1 MNKNFKIFLKK
12 YGFKKN
18 IIPLYILIIFLII
31 ISTVISIMRPKYQGI
46 LVDSLSNFTHL
57 DKITFYKRL
66 KFFLLILLLSYV
78 VVYIQKYLTSLVSEE
93 IASNLRQDV
102 NNKLSTINNEYYHT
116 HNFSDILLKVDKDIE
131 TIKFFGIPTIIK
143 LVTNIATLV
152 FVIPYMFYID
162 KKITVINLSL
172 LLLIPLLS
180 WIFGTLIQKTTRK
193 VLDSYN
199 STTNVLNNNYANWK
213 NILLFS
219 CQNYVNFKYKENN
232 QEYKRNLKHRS
243 LLYTLNSA
251 LFLILQ
257 YGGAVAIWVL
267 GSYKVF
273 AGTMTIG
280 TVLALMNYQ
289 SIIMNPIMEFSYF
302 INDYHTAIESI
313 EDLYQFY
320 NYSDMDLGKV
330 KLDVSPSLIRLEN
343 VSYSYNNSEEMVLK
357 NISVEFEKGKVYA
370 IIGKSG
376 EGKSTL
382 LQLISGFLTPTKG
395 NIYINNVNLNDLNK
409 KSYWSYLGYT
419 MQRPKFFNDS
429 IITNLNLQKNLSI
442 SEIQAKCKDIDIYD
456 DIIGTDS
463 SWDTIITT
471 DTENFSEG
479 QLKRLD
485 ISRNLLKKPS
495 ILLFDEATASLDAVR
510 QAQFFDLIKDLS
522 NDCIIIL
529 ITHDMNEVKYVD
541 EVYSLVNKELKSNMT
556 LSKEKISY

>member
-1 MNKNFKIFLKK
+1 MNKKFKNFLKK

-46 LVDSLSNFTHL
+46 LVDNLSNFAHL

-66 KFFLLILLLSYV
+66 KFFLLILLLSYIV
-78 VVYIQKYLTSLVSEE
+78 IYIQKYLTSLVSEE
-93 IASNLRQDV
+93 IAANLRQDV
-102 NNKLSTINNEYYHT
+102 NDKLSTINNEYYHT

-131 TIKFFGIPTIIK
+131 TIKLFGIPTIIT

-152 FVIPYMFYID
+152 VVIPYMFNID
-162 KKITVINLSL
+162 KKITIINVSL

-180 WIFGTLIQKTTRK
+180 WIFGTLIQKTSRK

-199 STTNVLNNNYANWK
+199 STTNVLNNNYINWK
-213 NILLFS
+213 NIHLFN
-219 CQNYVNFKYKENN
+219 CENYANFKYKENN

-243 LLYTLNSA
+243 LIYTLNSV

-257 YGGAVAIWVL
+257 YGGAVAIWVF

-289 SIIMNPIMEFSYF
+289 SIMMNPIMEFSYF

-313 EDLYQFY
+313 EDLYQLY
-320 NYSDMDLGKV
+320 NYPDMNLGKV
-330 KLDVSPSLIRLEN
+330 KLDVSPSLIGLEN
-343 VSYSYNNSEEMVLK
+343 VSYSYNNGEKMVLK

-429 IITNLNLQKNLSI
+429 IITNLDLQKNLST

-456 DIIGTDS
+456 DIIRTNI

-495 ILLFDEATASLDAVR
+495 ILLFDEATGSLDAVR

-541 EVYSLVNKELKSNMT
+541 EVYSLANKELKSNMT
-556 LSKEKISY
+556 LSKEKIK

>member
-213 NILLFS
+213 NVLLFS
-219 CQNYVNFKYKENN
+219 CQNYANFKYKENN
-232 QEYKRNLKHRS
+232 QEYKKNLKHRS

-289 SIIMNPIMEFSYF
+289 SIIMNPIMELSYF
-302 INDYHTAIESI
+302 INDYHTTIESI

-320 NYSDMDLGKV
+320 NYSDMNLGKV
-330 KLDVSPSLIRLEN
+330 NLDVSPSLIKLEN

-370 IIGKSG
+370 IIGKSA
-376 EGKSTL
+376 EGKPTL

-429 IITNLNLQKNLSI
+429 IITNLNLQKNLST

>member
-143 LVTNIATLV
+143 LATNIATLV

-213 NILLFS
+213 NVLLFS
-219 CQNYVNFKYKENN
+219 CQNYANFKYKENN
-232 QEYKRNLKHRS
+232 QEYKKNLKHRS

-289 SIIMNPIMEFSYF
+289 SIIMNPIMELSYF
-302 INDYHTAIESI
+302 INDYHTTIESI

-320 NYSDMDLGKV
+320 NYSDMNLGKV
-330 KLDVSPSLIRLEN
+330 NLDVSPSLIKLEN

-429 IITNLNLQKNLSI
+429 IITNLNLQKNLST